1 MGGLFHLFWY
11 LYLYSI
17 TMGNLLQENI
27 TRLKELIYDKK
38 VLNEDTMSGLQG
50 GYADTDGA
58 NEYSFTSKGALGSE
72 PELGE
77 EGFTEPETNYS
88 KEDQAYDFYSD
99 GPQDSYAPEE
109 FMEQEDGTG
118 TGESDDG
125 AGAGTAS
132 LGPWE
137 SGITRG
143 SANQIINSKWS
154 DNYQPSRG
162 KSNPLW

>member
-1 MGGLFHLFWY
+1 MRE
-11 LYLYSI
+11 S
-17 TMGNLLQENI
+17 LQENI
-27 TRLKELIYDKK
+27 NRVKEIMFDGNPLKEDI
-38 VLNEDTMSGLQG
+38 MSGLQG

-58 NEYSFTSKGALGSE
+58 SEYNFTSKGALGSE

-88 KEDQAYDFYSD
+88 KEDTAYDFYSD
-99 GPQDSYAPEE
+99 GPQDSYAPGE
-109 FMEQEDGTG
+109 FMEQDDGTG

-132 LGPWE
+132 VGVWE

-154 DNYQPSRG
+154 DSYQPNRG

>member
-1 MGGLFHLFWY
+1 MKD
-11 LYLYSI
+11 
-17 TMGNLLQENI
+17 LLQEDI
-27 TRLKELIYDKK
+27 GRLKELIYVNDMLK
-38 VLNEDTMSGLQG
+38 EDTMSGLQG

-58 NEYSFTSKGALGSE
+58 SEYTFTSKGALGSE
-72 PELGE
+72 PELSD

-88 KEDQAYDFYSD
+88 KEDQAYDFDSD
-99 GPQDSYAPEE
+99 GPQE
-109 FMEQEDGTG
+109 FMEQDAGTG

-132 LGPWE
+132 VGVWE

-143 SANQIINSKWS
+143 SANQIINSKWADS
-154 DNYQPSRG
+154 YQPGRG